1 MIDVCTN
8 FAGKLISIHLH
19 NGIHKCDNFSS
30 TGKTYFANLV
40 SSMQKACILDATVV
54 SIANFDLLEKHSTYE
69 CDLLIIEDFNAI
81 LRYLSSDSLLFS
93 AGKNIPVLTDL
104 KDYVVSAQGY
114 NFKKSFILLH
124 REKISVFDDDDDDDT
139 GELSCF

>member
-1 MIDVCTN
+1 MIDVCMN

-19 NGIHKCDNFSS
+19 NGIHKYDNLCS
-30 TGKTYFANLV
+30 TGKTYFANLAN
-40 SSMQKACILDATVV
+40 SMQKAGILDATVV
-54 SIANFDLLEKHSTYE
+54 NIANFDLLEKHSTYE
-69 CDLLIIEDFNAI
+69 CGLLIIEDFNAI

-124 REKISVFDDDDDDDT
+124 REKISVFDDGEV

>member
-8 FAGKLISIHLH
+8 FAGKLVSIHLH

-30 TGKTYFANLV
+30 IGKTYFVNLAD
-40 SSMQKACILDATVV
+40 SMQKAGILDATVV

-69 CDLLIIEDFNAI
+69 CGLLIIEDFNAI

-114 NFKKSFILLH
+114 NFKKSFIQLH
-124 REKISVFDDDDDDDT
+124 REKISVFDDGEV